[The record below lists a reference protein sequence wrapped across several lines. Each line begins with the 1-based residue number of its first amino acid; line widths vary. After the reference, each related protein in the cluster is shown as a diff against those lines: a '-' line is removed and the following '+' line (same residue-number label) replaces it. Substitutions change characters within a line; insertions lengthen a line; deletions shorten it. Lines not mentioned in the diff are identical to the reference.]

1 MELTSLSGIGEK
13 TAGALMRLGILCAE
27 DLLYYYPRDYE
38 TYEVPKPIY
47 ELTPGK
53 IHTVEGVL
61 AKEATVNRFNGLTIV
76 NAYLSDMTG
85 HLQISWYN
93 LPYIRQNLKTGVPY
107 VFRGRVY
114 EKNGRLIMSQP
125 KMYRREDY
133 REKFEGRLLPVYP
146 LAKGVTNS
154 LLVKAVSEAIKT
166 VPEEER
172 EYLDEATLSHQ
183 ELMSERE
190 ALIRIHFPRS
200 KSELENARRR
210 IVFDEFFYFLLAGEM
225 LREKT
230 ARSRSDFRTKPD
242 FRMLSFIAGLPY
254 ELTKGQQDA
263 YKAIVHDMQ
272 SGNVMNR
279 LVEGDVGSGKT
290 IVAILAMLNAAL
302 CGYQAAI
309 MAPTEVLAVQ
319 HYENIEKLLEDSGL
333 GLRTVLLTG
342 ANTAAE
348 KKEIYRRIREHEA
361 DLIVGTHAL
370 FQEKV
375 EYDSLALVVTDEQ
388 HRFGVAQREA
398 LSAKGGMPHTLV
410 MSATPIPRTLAII
423 LYGDLDSSVIDVLPS
438 GRLPIKNCV
447 VGRDYRKK
455 AYKFIYDEVK
465 KGRQAYVICPAVE
478 QEEDEEENFT
488 PEGSHKGMSE
498 MENVTDY
505 TEKLKKIF
513 PPEIRIAS
521 LHGRMKAKEKDEIMT
536 AMKNGEIDVL
546 VSTTVIEVGVD
557 VPNATVM
564 MIENADRFGLAQLH
578 QLRGRVGRGKEQSYC
593 IMVNTSASE
602 KCAERL
608 EILNTS
614 NDGFHIAEEDLRL
627 RGPGDI
633 FGARQ
638 SGELLFHLADIY
650 SDAEVLKQ
658 AREAVT
664 RTLENDPDLSDESH
678 GVLRARLDKYVK
690 NGYTV

>member
-1 MELTSLSGIGEK
+1 VELTNLSGIGEK
-13 TAGALMRLGILCAE
+13 TAGALGRLGILCAE
-27 DLLYYYPRDYE
+27 DLLYFYPRDYE

-47 ELTPGK
+47 ELIPGK
-53 IHTVEGVL
+53 VHTVEGVL

-85 HLQISWYN
+85 HLQLSWYN
-93 LPYIRQNLKTGVPY
+93 LPYIRQNLKPGVPY
-107 VFRGRVY
+107 VFRGRVC
-114 EKNGRLIMSQP
+114 EKNGRLIMNQP
-125 KMYRREDY
+125 RMYRREDY

-146 LAKGVTNS
+146 LTRGVTNS
-154 LLVKAVSEAIKT
+154 LVIKAVTEAIRK
-166 VPEEER
+166 VPEEDR
-172 EYLDEATLSHQ
+172 EYMDAAFLEHEELLDEK
-183 ELMSERE
+183 E

-200 KSELENARRR
+200 RSELESARRR
-210 IVFDEFFYFLLAGEM
+210 IVFDEFFYFLLAGTM
-225 LREKT
+225 LREK
-230 ARSRSDFRTKPD
+230 AICSKSDFRTKPD

-254 ELTKGQQDA
+254 ELTRGQQDA

-279 LVEGDVGSGKT
+279 LIEGDVGSGKT
-290 IVAILAMLNAAL
+290 IVAVLAMISAAL
-302 CGYQAAI
+302 CGYQAAM
-309 MAPTEVLAVQ
+309 MAPTEVLAAQ
-319 HYENIEKLLEDSGL
+319 HYETIEKLLSESGL
-333 GLRTVLLTG
+333 GLKTVLLTG

-348 KKEIYRRIREHEA
+348 KKELYRQIREHEA
-361 DLIVGTHAL
+361 DLVVGTHAL
-370 FQEKV
+370 FQERV
-375 EYDSLALVVTDEQ
+375 EYDCLALVVTDEQ

-438 GRLPIKNCV
+438 GRLPIRNCV
-447 VGRDYRKK
+447 VGKDYRKK
-455 AYKFIYDEVK
+455 AYKFIYDEVR

-478 QEEDEEENFT
+478 QEDEEDGFAPD
-488 PEGSHKGMSE
+488 PERRDPSD

-513 PPEIRIAS
+513 PPEIRIRA
-521 LHGRMKAKEKDEIMT
+521 LHGRMKSREKDEIMT
-536 AMKNGEIDVL
+536 AMKNGEIDIL

-557 VPNATVM
+557 VPNASVM
-564 MIENADRFGLAQLH
+564 MIENAERFGLAQLH

-593 IMVNTSASE
+593 IMVNTSDSE
-602 KCAERL
+602 KAAERL
-608 EILNTS
+608 EILNKS

-633 FGARQ
+633 FGDRQ

-650 SDAEVLKQ
+650 SDADILKL
-658 AREAVT
+658 ARTAVT
-664 RTLENDPDLSDESH
+664 RTIENDPGLSEDDH
-678 GVLRARLDKYVK
+678 ALLRARLDKYVK